1 MYFQGNP
8 MQMQQGFGNGYQA
21 KGGGKGFDHMGNGY
35 GQGNWGLAPG
45 KGGMYAI
52 PELIRTGS
60 GFSYRGD
67 EKVKLIVDAPIGEA
81 LMTGRADVEFL
92 PIEHM
97 KRLREVLPL
106 IPLQAPEE
114 EWNTW
119 KGLAS
124 QGGKVF
130 PGKSVDDLGMMSG
143 MPINKKK
150 TVESVATEMRDM
162 FTAQQTAQ
170 TQQISELTT
179 QIGTLATALQAQA
192 TATNQ
197 DGTAAPKRKVRKPR

>member
-106 IPLQAPEE
+106 IPLQTFVNVIIVIILCIIDCQAVLILQP
-114 EWNTW
+114 
-119 KGLAS
+119 
-124 QGGKVF
+124 F
-130 PGKSVDDLGMMSG
+130 M
-143 MPINKKK
+143 
-150 TVESVATEMRDM
+150 VE
-162 FTAQQTAQ
+162 
-170 TQQISELTT
+170 
-179 QIGTLATALQAQA
+179 
-192 TATNQ
+192 
-197 DGTAAPKRKVRKPR
+197 